1 LTCGSFSFAAHEEE
15 KDNIDRLGSPSA
27 LETDRRVFCVF
38 TAFCRQ
44 NPQKPAILRP
54 WAISIRNSTNFSEN
68 SLLWEKGCIWPAR
81 LWWWGMSGSATTP
94 ACGTTRYLRGDINYI
109 RVGAHTNIQ
118 DGAVVHLAD
127 EYPCEIGDWVTVGH
141 SAVVHACEI
150 GNECLIGMN
159 CTILDGAVIGAQSIV
174 GANALITGGTQIPPG
189 SLVLGSPAKVVR
201 PLTEAERADLK
212 PWAQKYVDNAAYCL
226 NHNLNVGAPLCTR
239 GE

>member
-27 LETDRRVFCVF
+27 LETDRRVFLFSPLFADKTLKICHSLAMGDLDPQLDQFLRKQPSLGEGVYLAS
-38 TAFCRQ
+38 TAVVVGDVRIGDHSSVWYH
-44 NPQKPAILRP
+44 AV
-54 WAISIRNSTNFSEN
+54 
-68 SLLWEKGCIWPAR
+68 
-81 LWWWGMSGSATTP
+81 
-94 ACGTTRYLRGDINYI
+94 LRGDINYI

-127 EYPCEIGDWVTVGH
+127 EYPCEIGNWVTIGH

-174 GANALITGGTQIPPG
+174 GANALVTGGTQIPPG

-201 PLTEAERADLK
+201 PLSEAERTDLK
-212 PWAQKYVDNAAYCL
+212 SWAQKYVDNGAYCL
-226 NHNLNVGAPLCTR
+226 KHKLNVGAPLDTT
-239 GE
+239 GQ